1 MNTKEAIEFCE
12 TFKDKITDIDME
24 NGDAEMMEEYNNE
37 ISKVITL
44 LQQGEK
50 YRQMWKKLDN
60 GKYVI
65 THFNKAGYLLESIT
79 PQEFEQKYFPKEAKS
94 DGS

>member
-1 MNTKEAIEFCE
+1 MNTEEAIEFCE

-37 ISKVITL
+37 ISKVISL

-50 YRQMWKKLDN
+50 YRQMWLELYDIASEFNFFPLMDKL
-60 GKYVI
+60 
-65 THFNKAGYLLESIT
+65 
-79 PQEFEQKYFPKEAKS
+79 EQKYFPEGGEARRS
-94 DGS
+94 

>member
-1 MNTKEAIEFCE
+1 MEIKEAISFICNLAVNSYKSEVYDIAKE
-12 TFKDKITDIDME
+12 HQKIV
-24 NGDAEMMEEYNNE
+24 E
-37 ISKVITL
+37 IKKL

-50 YRQMWKKLDN
+50 YRQMWGKLDN

-79 PQEFEQKYFPKEAKS
+79 PQEFKQKHFPKK
-94 DGS
+94 